1 MHVDSRQRISE
12 LCIGGDWA
20 CRRGDTQSLAAIA
33 EELAKRV
40 HEPLHC
46 KLVDLAAH
54 CRASPDRAADEW
66 ADVKAQLLLAAEP

>member
-1 MHVDSRQRISE
+1 MERRQRISE

-20 CRRGDTQSLAAIA
+20 CRRGDTASLAAIA
-33 EELAKRV
+33 EELAARV

-46 KLVDLAAH
+46 KLVELAEH

-66 ADVKAQLLLAAEP
+66 ATVKAQLLLAAEP